1 MSPLADS
8 DAACRCVWVCMAA
21 CGGGGDGR
29 KSMFCRDIVLMI
41 GCMYDW
47 VHVSSVFKKILGIVM
62 ILWLFFSITN
72 L

>member
-1 MSPLADS
+1 M
-8 DAACRCVWVCMAA
+8 RVVEE
-21 CGGGGDGR
+21 DGMTER
-29 KSMFCRDIVLMI
+29 ALFCREIVLMT

-62 ILWLFFSITN
+62 ILWLLFSIAN

>member
-1 MSPLADS
+1 MG
-8 DAACRCVWVCMAA
+8 A
-21 CGGGGDGR
+21 CGGGREGR
-29 KSMFCRDIVLMI
+29 KSMFCREIVLMT

-62 ILWLFFSITN
+62 ILWLLFSIAN

>member
-1 MSPLADS
+1 MG
-8 DAACRCVWVCMAA
+8 A
-21 CGGGGDGR
+21 CGGGVDGR
-29 KSMFCRDIVLMI
+29 KSMFCREIVLMI

-62 ILWLFFSITN
+62 ILWLLFSVTN